1 MPPTYTDLRRY
12 ITIILRLELKPP
24 NGSLNLTSHVELLL
38 PQTVHQVHLL
48 SIFICAG
55 SFSPDFQML
64 D

>member
-1 MPPTYTDLRRY
+1 MDLRRY

-24 NGSLNLTSHVELLL
+24 NYSLQVTSHLEPLL
-38 PQTVHQVHLL
+38 PQIVPEVHLF

-55 SFSPDFQML
+55 GFSPDFQML